1 MTAKVIER
9 ILGRKDEITVG
20 KIKEFDIKSGTWSVY
35 VDRLDMYFKVNKIAE
50 ELKLPTLI
58 AVMGDEAYELLC
70 NLASP
75 HKPAELKYERAI
87 ELLHHH
93 LEPTP
98 SVLAER
104 YRFKQRRQASEENV
118 AAYVAELKKLA
129 RHCKFKEGLNE
140 NLRDQFVCGLR
151 SDIIRQRLFAE
162 ADTISYTDAVRLA
175 ISLEAA
181 ERDAAAVESNGRG
194 NGGDTTGG
202 EAVHVLG
209 SRDGAFQR
217 ASRGARLVRGA
228 ARAAGTRHSAA
239 SSGRLQAGGRPQ
251 AGGRG
256 GANSAGWGSS
266 CTGWGATA
274 HSYSEC
280 RFRNYVCSN
289 CRQPGHL
296 RRVCPDRGANTGK
309 DSGTRRSAAYYGE
322 ASEQRLPEE
331 ERLTEEEFHH
341 LCLSDYRA
349 V

>member
-1 MTAKVIER
+1 MS
-9 ILGRKDEITVG
+9 VG

-50 ELKLPTLI
+50 DLKLPTLI

-70 NLASP
+70 NPASP
-75 HKPAELKYERAI
+75 HKPSELKYERAI

-129 RHCKFKEGLNE
+129 RHWKFKEGLYE
-140 NLRDQFVCGLR
+140 NLRDQLVCGLR

-175 ISLEAA
+175 TSLEAA

-202 EAVHVLG
+202 EAVLALG

-217 ASRGARLVRGA
+217 ASRGARFVRGA
-228 ARAAGTRHSAA
+228 ARAAVTRHSSA
-239 SSGRLQAGGRPQ
+239 SSGQPQ

-266 CTGWGATA
+266 CTGCGATA

-296 RRVCPDRGANTGK
+296 TGTRVPGQRRRTTGK
-309 DSGTRRSAAYYGE
+309 HRSNAYRRKRGQQKRSFTICA
-322 ASEQRLPEE
+322 
-331 ERLTEEEFHH
+331 
-341 LCLSDYRA
+341 
-349 V
+349 